1 MSVISLRRLRRGA
14 PTAVILIALGILVLV
29 PMLLIVLSA
38 LSDGV
43 PRPGA
48 FGIGG
53 PSLENFA
60 ILGSTQALGALGNS
74 VLVAGSASVLA
85 LAIGC
90 GLAFVTARTDAPG
103 RSFLYFAGIAPL
115 FLPSLVGALA
125 WSLLGSPATGFVNL
139 LLRGIGLDITLNIY
153 SMPGLIMV
161 LAVYYAPYAFLLVH
175 SALSLM
181 NPDLEEAASV
191 HGATR
196 RRVLGAVT
204 FPLALPAILGS
215 GILIFALTMENFPV
229 AQVIGNPG
237 QVDTLPSFIYRL
249 MNASPS
255 RGNEA
260 AAVAVVLT
268 LVLLIVTAVQQR
280 AVLRRKFTTVTGKG
294 VKAKRVA
301 LGRWRWPAFG
311 FGAAYFMLAVALPL
325 GALLIAALQNSPYV
339 PNLGQ
344 LAEPGAL
351 SFWGLGET
359 LQSADFL
366 HAAWNSALTAIL
378 AGAVGTALSFA
389 AGYVVYRTK
398 LPARR
403 IIEFVAMSPLAVP
416 AIVLGIGLLWTW
428 LIMPF
433 PLYGTIGVLV
443 VAFVAVFLPQGY
455 RGVSASILQIDRDL
469 EDSAVLLGA
478 RRMRAVSYVTL
489 PLMRVG
495 MISTLLLLLML
506 CMRELSAALF
516 LFTSNTRLLSILIFD
531 NYDNGAMQGAA
542 QVSLLYCGV
551 IVVIALLAKA
561 LGAKTVDGAR

>member
-1 MSVISLRRLRRGA
+1 MSTISLRRLRRGA
-14 PTAVILIALGILVLV
+14 PTIVILIALGILVLV
-29 PMLLIVLSA
+29 PMLFIMLSA
-38 LSDGV
+38 LSDEV

-48 FGIGG
+48 FGVGG
-53 PSLENFA
+53 LSLKNFA
-60 ILGSTQALGALGNS
+60 ILGSAQAVGALGNS

-85 LAIGC
+85 LVIGC
-90 GLAFVTARTDAPG
+90 GLAFVTARTDVPG

-139 LLRGIGLDITLNIY
+139 LLRGIGLDVTLNIY

-161 LAVYYAPYAFLLVH
+161 LALYYAPYAFLLVH

-196 RRVLGAVT
+196 RRVLGSVT

-268 LVLLIVTAVQQR
+268 LVLLIVTAMQQR

-301 LGRWRWPAFG
+301 LGGWRWPAFG
-311 FGAAYFMLAVALPL
+311 LGAAYFLLAVALPV
-325 GALLIAALQNSPYV
+325 GALLITALQNSPYV
-339 PNLGQ
+339 PNLSQ
-344 LAEPGAL
+344 LAKPGAL
-351 SFWGLGET
+351 SFWGLGQT
-359 LQSADFL
+359 LQSAGFL
-366 HAAWNSALTAIL
+366 HAAWNSAFTAIL

-398 LPARR
+398 LPGRR

-428 LIMPF
+428 LVMPF

-469 EDSAVLLGA
+469 EDSAVMLGA
-478 RRMRAVSYVTL
+478 RRTRAVSYVTL

-516 LFTSNTRLLSILIFD
+516 LFTSDTRLLSILIFD

-551 IVVIALLAKA
+551 IVIIALLAKA